1 MTTASFDMLD
11 DDCLRAVL
19 IRCDLSDVPHLHRTC
34 TRFHRAIETS
44 VYRRDRSLI
53 NNAIVTSV
61 TLVDPFEQYKEDK
74 YGEDND
80 DDDDDN
86 DGEEVKGC
94 SRDDDSFVNNYDEF
108 GYKSE
113 YDGLYH
119 CARLHVRVDQ
129 KTIKEKTITIDAYLI
144 PRDRQY
150 GHGRFFEL
158 CDSID
163 GALQELSVACFDN
176 NGKPRLKSLKDSIP
190 KLDKRPL
197 LYISGKLY
205 VYHFVCIHSTIRILL
220 IHENMIIINN
230 NI

>member
-1 MTTASFDMLD
+1 MTTASLFDRLD

-19 IRCDLSDVPHLHRTC
+19 IRCDLSDVPNLHRTC

-44 VYRRDRSLI
+44 VYRRDRALL
-53 NNAIVTSV
+53 NHAIVTSV

-74 YGEDND
+74 YGDAD
-80 DDDDDN
+80 DD

-94 SRDDDSFVNNYDEF
+94 SRDDASFVNNYDEF

-119 CARLHVRVDQ
+119 CAQFQVRVDH
-129 KTIKEKTITIDAYLI
+129 KIVEEKTITIDAYLI

-176 NGKPRLKSLKDSIP
+176 NGKPRLKSMKDSIP

-197 LYISGKLY
+197 LYISGTLYLYHFLY
-205 VYHFVCIHSTIRILL
+205 VYIRLF
-220 IHENMIIINN
+220 EYY
-230 NI
+230 